1 LRRSSS
7 GVAGAEMQLKRGSIE
22 RACAIWHRALDHM
35 DGIRSVRTRKA
46 VTRMRTDIARFR
58 AGGPRSAAELDQ
70 RARDFLAS
78 T

>member
-1 LRRSSS
+1 
-7 GVAGAEMQLKRGSIE
+7 
-22 RACAIWHRALDHM
+22 M

-58 AGGPRSAAELDQ
+58 ARGPRSAAELDQ